1 MSWNYRI
8 VSQPDPSVEGGLYF
22 AIHEA
27 YYDDEGRVWGVTKEP
42 AAVDGESVEGLIE
55 TRIRML
61 EAQKRPV
68 LAMADVPE
76 PGAVNPAAK
85 QRRLRRKVKT

>member
-22 AIHEA
+22 AIHEVF
-27 YYDDEGRVWGVTKEP
+27 YDDEGRAWGVTQEP
-42 AAVDGESVEGLIE
+42 VPVDGESVEELIE
-55 TRIRML
+55 TRIQMF

-68 LAMADVPE
+68 LTMADVPE
-76 PGAVNPAAK
+76 PGAVNPADK
-85 QRRLRRKVKT
+85 QRRKRATL